1 MKSFQEAETLL
12 WGTVS
17 FCAVMVLALQ
27 CRLLPNTH
35 LLDRTL
41 HTVMGGGG
49 IVIPTTGNVAGLTCP
64 GVMALSGSLRVT

>member
-1 MKSFQEAETLL
+1 MKSFQEAEILL

-41 HTVMGGGG
+41 HTVMGGGNSN
-49 IVIPTTGNVAGLTCP
+49 PYYW
-64 GVMALSGSLRVT
+64 